1 MACTCTAHVRLLEV
15 IQMNLI
21 DSNYHL
27 PHFLKQELQVEN
39 NLITFYD
46 II

>member
-1 MACTCTAHVRLLEV
+1 MACTCKAHVRLLEV
-15 IQMNLI
+15 IQMNLV

-27 PHFLKQELQVEN
+27 SYVFKQELQVEK
-39 NLITFYD
+39 NLITFYG